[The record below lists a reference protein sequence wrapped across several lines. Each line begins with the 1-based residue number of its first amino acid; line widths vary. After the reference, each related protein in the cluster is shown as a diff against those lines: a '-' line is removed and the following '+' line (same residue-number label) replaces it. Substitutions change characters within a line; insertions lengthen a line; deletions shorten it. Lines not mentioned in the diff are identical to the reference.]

1 MSGTMNAHDARRM
14 GASGAGS
21 GGSVSE
27 PRAGRVVLPTM
38 TPADTLTAVPTA
50 DHIAT
55 ARDVAEIYRR
65 GSAALAACLGAAS
78 CFVFDRDEYGQF
90 DLAYRLDDPAR
101 PAPKTDPL
109 TTAEQ
114 LQGWWLTLVQGSGPP
129 SVARPLPYPDRPGS
143 FVIPLVADATLHG
156 TVFLRDCAR
165 ASDAVAAREA
175 LSLATTMAL
184 ALHIAVQRAQLQKAV
199 LPEQVEEAITQERRR
214 IAREIHDG
222 VAQSLAYLNLK
233 TELLDRLVTRDPD
246 AAREQAA
253 MIRQM
258 LQSAMAE
265 LRRCIG
271 DLRRP
276 ASGQGA
282 AITAQLRSLASSL
295 SEMPNLQL
303 ALQEVSGARL
313 APDVERT
320 VLGIVR
326 EALQNIRKHA
336 DAKTVQ
342 VEVTREGEALRV
354 LVADDGQGF
363 RPEQQRADPG
373 HHFGLLQMRELA
385 QELGGELAI
394 ASQPGIGT
402 RVEAL
407 IPVNV
412 PPTGK
417 PQQGLRSD

>member
-1 MSGTMNAHDARRM
+1 MSDHDARRTE
-14 GASGAGS
+14 ARGAGS

-27 PRAGRVVLPTM
+27 PNAGRMVLPTA
-38 TPADTLTAVPTA
+38 TPADTLATVPTA

-55 ARDVAEIYRR
+55 ARDVGEIYRR
-65 GSAALAACLGAAS
+65 GCAALAACLGAAS
-78 CFVFDRDEYGQF
+78 CFIFDRDEYGQF

-114 LQGWWLTLVQGSGPP
+114 IQGWWLTLVQASGPP
-129 SVARPLPYPDRPGS
+129 RVARPLPYPDRPGA
-143 FVIPLVADATLHG
+143 FVIPLVADSTLHG

-165 ASDAVAAREA
+165 AKDALAAREA

-184 ALHIAVQRAQLQKAV
+184 MLHLAVQREQLQKAV

-246 AAREQAA
+246 AARAQAA
-253 MIRQM
+253 MIREM

-282 AITAQLRSLASSL
+282 AITAQLRTLASSL

-354 LVADDGQGF
+354 LVADDGHGF
-363 RPEQQRADPG
+363 QPEQQQADPG
-373 HHFGLLQMRELA
+373 QHFGLLQMRELA
-385 QELGGELAI
+385 QELGGDLAI

-402 RVEAL
+402 RIEAL
-407 IPVNV
+407 IPVNAA
-412 PPTGK
+412 PTGK
-417 PQQGLRSD
+417 PQHGLRSD

>member
-1 MSGTMNAHDARRM
+1 MREQNAPHVGTN
-14 GASGAGS
+14 GAGS
-21 GGSVSE
+21 GGSVSDQNVG
-27 PRAGRVVLPTM
+27 RAMLPTM
-38 TPADTLTAVPTA
+38 APADTLATVPTV

-55 ARDVAEIYRR
+55 ARDVQEIYRR
-65 GSAALAACLGAAS
+65 GSAALSACLGAAS
-78 CFVFDRDEYGQF
+78 CFIFDRDEYGQF

-114 LQGWWLTLVQGSGPP
+114 IQGWWLTLVQASGPP
-129 SVARPLPYPDRPGS
+129 TTARPLPYPKQPGA
-143 FVIPLVADATLHG
+143 FVIPLVADTALHG
-156 TVFLRDCAR
+156 TIFLRDCVRAR
-165 ASDAVAAREA
+165 NPLAAREA
-175 LSLATTMAL
+175 ISLATTMAL
-184 ALHIAVQRAQLQKAV
+184 TLHLAAQRSQLQKAV

-233 TELLDRLVTRDPD
+233 TELLDRLVTRDPA

-253 MIRQM
+253 MIRQI

-282 AITAQLRSLASSL
+282 AITAQLRTLASSL

-303 ALQEVSGARL
+303 AVQEVSGARL

-354 LVADDGQGF
+354 LVVDDGQGF
-363 RPEQQRADPG
+363 QPEQQRADPG
-373 HHFGLLQMRELA
+373 QHFGLLQMRELA
-385 QELGGELAI
+385 QELGGDLEI
-394 ASQPGIGT
+394 ASQPGAGT

-407 IPVNV
+407 IPVSA
-412 PPTGK
+412 PPAGK
-417 PQQGLRSD
+417 QLQGTRSD

>member
-1 MSGTMNAHDARRM
+1 MREQDVYHAWAN
-14 GASGAGS
+14 GAGS
-21 GGSVSE
+21 GGSVSDQRSG
-27 PRAGRVVLPTM
+27 RAALPMT
-38 TPADTLTAVPTA
+38 TPADTLAAVPTA
-50 DHIAT
+50 DQIAT
-55 ARDVAEIYRR
+55 ARDAAEIYRR
-65 GSAALAACLGAAS
+65 GCAALAACLGAAS
-78 CFVFDRDEYGQF
+78 CFIFERDEYGQF
-90 DLAYRLDDPAR
+90 ALAYRLDDPAR
-101 PAPKTDPL
+101 PAPQTDPL
-109 TTAEQ
+109 ATAEQ
-114 LQGWWLTLVQGSGPP
+114 IQGWWLALVQASGPP
-129 SVARPLPYPDRPGS
+129 TTARPLPYPDRPGT

-156 TVFLRDCAR
+156 TIFVRDCAR
-165 ASDAVAAREA
+165 ANDPLATREA

-184 ALHIAVQRAQLQKAV
+184 TLHIAVQRAQLQKAV

-253 MIRQM
+253 LLRQL

-282 AITAQLRSLASSL
+282 AITAQLRTLAGSL
-295 SEMPNLQL
+295 SELPNLQL

-336 DAKTVQ
+336 DATTVQ

-363 RPEQQRADPG
+363 QPERQRANPG
-373 HHFGLLQMRELA
+373 QHFGLLQMRELA
-385 QELGGELAI
+385 QELGGDLEI
-394 ASQPGIGT
+394 ASQPGAGT

-407 IPVNV
+407 IPVNA

-417 PQQGLRSD
+417 PEPGLPPD

>member
-1 MSGTMNAHDARRM
+1 MREQAAHHA

-21 GGSVSE
+21 GGSVSDQ
-27 PRAGRVVLPTM
+27 RAGRAVLPTM
-38 TPADTLTAVPTA
+38 TPADTLAAVPTA

-65 GSAALAACLGAAS
+65 GSAALAACLGSAS
-78 CFVFDRDEYGQF
+78 CFIFDRDEYGQF

-114 LQGWWLTLVQGSGPP
+114 IQGWWLTLVQASGPP
-129 SVARPLPYPDRPGS
+129 TTARPLPYPNQPGA
-143 FVIPLVADATLHG
+143 FVIPLVADTALHG
-156 TVFLRDCAR
+156 TVFLRDCSR
-165 ASDAVAAREA
+165 AQDPLAAREA
-175 LSLATTMAL
+175 ISLATTMAL
-184 ALHIAVQRAQLQKAV
+184 TLHLAVQRAQLQKAV

-233 TELLDRLVTRDPD
+233 TELLDRLVTRDPA

-282 AITAQLRSLASSL
+282 AITAQLRTLASSL
-295 SEMPNLQL
+295 SEMPNLHL

-354 LVADDGQGF
+354 LVVDDGQGF
-363 RPEQQRADPG
+363 QPDQQQADPG
-373 HHFGLLQMRELA
+373 QHFGLLQMRELA
-385 QELGGELAI
+385 QELGGDLAI
-394 ASQPGIGT
+394 ASQPGAGT

-407 IPVNV
+407 IPVNA
-412 PPTGK
+412 PPAGK
-417 PQQGLRSD
+417 QVQRMRSD

>member
-1 MSGTMNAHDARRM
+1 M
-14 GASGAGS
+14 
-21 GGSVSE
+21 
-27 PRAGRVVLPTM
+27 LPTA
-38 TPADTLTAVPTA
+38 TPVDTLAAVPTA

-65 GSAALAACLGAAS
+65 GSAALAACLGATS
-78 CFVFDRDEYGQF
+78 CFIFNRDDYGQF

-101 PAPKTDPL
+101 PTPKTDPL
-109 TTAEQ
+109 ATAEQ
-114 LQGWWLTLVQGSGPP
+114 IQGWWLTLVQSSGPP
-129 SVARPLPYPDRPGS
+129 TVARPLPYPKRPGA
-143 FVIPLVADATLHG
+143 FVIPLVADSTLHG
-156 TVFLRDCAR
+156 TVFLHDCTR
-165 ASDAVAAREA
+165 ATDALAAREA

-184 ALHIAVQRAQLQKAV
+184 TLHMTVQRAQLQRAV

-233 TELLDRLVTRDPD
+233 TELLDRLVTRDPA

-253 MIRQM
+253 MIRQI

-271 DLRRP
+271 GLRRP

-282 AITAQLRSLASSL
+282 AITAQLRTLASSL

-303 ALQEVSGARL
+303 ALQEVSGTRL

-336 DAKTVQ
+336 DATTVQ

-354 LVADDGQGF
+354 LVVDDGQGF
-363 RPEQQRADPG
+363 QSEQQQADPG
-373 HHFGLLQMRELA
+373 QHFGLLQMRELA
-385 QELGGELAI
+385 QELGGDLVI
-394 ASQPGIGT
+394 ASQPGVGT

-407 IPVNV
+407 IPVNA
-412 PPTGK
+412 PLAEK
-417 PQQGLRSD
+417 HQQGMRSN

>member
-1 MSGTMNAHDARRM
+1 MTETDARRV
-14 GASGAGS
+14 GANGAGS
-21 GGSVSE
+21 GGSVGE
-27 PRAGRVVLPTM
+27 QRVGRAVLPTT
-38 TPADTLTAVPTA
+38 TPADTLAAVPTVA
-50 DHIAT
+50 HIAT
-55 ARDVAEIYRR
+55 ARDVAEIYQR

-78 CFVFDRDEYGQF
+78 CFIFDRDEYGQF

-114 LQGWWLTLVQGSGPP
+114 IQGWWLTLVQASGPP
-129 SVARPLPYPDRPGS
+129 TVARPLPYPERPRA
-143 FVIPLVADATLHG
+143 FVIPLVVDSTLHG
-156 TVFLRDCAR
+156 TVFLRDCTR
-165 ASDAVAAREA
+165 SKDALAMREA
-175 LSLATTMAL
+175 LSLATTTAL
-184 ALHIAVQRAQLQKAV
+184 MLHLAMQRSQLRQAV

-246 AAREQAA
+246 AAREQAT

-282 AITAQLRSLASSL
+282 AITAQLRTLASSL

-336 DAKTVQ
+336 DATTVQ

-354 LVADDGQGF
+354 LVVDDGQGF
-363 RPEQQRADPG
+363 QQAEQQADPG
-373 HHFGLLQMRELA
+373 QHFGLLQMRELA

-394 ASQPGIGT
+394 ASQPGVGT

-407 IPVNV
+407 IPVNA
-412 PPTGK
+412 PPVGK
-417 PQQGLRSD
+417 HQQGMRSD

>member
-1 MSGTMNAHDARRM
+1 MSDQRTG
-14 GASGAGS
+14 
-21 GGSVSE
+21 
-27 PRAGRVVLPTM
+27 RAVLPTA
-38 TPADTLTAVPTA
+38 TAADTLAAMPTA
-50 DHIAT
+50 DYIAT
-55 ARDVAEIYRR
+55 ARDVAEVYRR

-78 CFVFDRDEYGQF
+78 CCIFDRDEYGQF
-90 DLAYRLDDPAR
+90 GLAYRLDNPTRA
-101 PAPKTDPL
+101 APKTDPL

-114 LQGWWLTLVQGSGPP
+114 IQGWWLTLVQASGPP
-129 SVARPLPYPDRPGS
+129 TGARPLPYPNRPGA
-143 FVIPLVADATLHG
+143 FVIPLIADSTLHG

-165 ASDAVAAREA
+165 EQDALAAREA
-175 LSLATTMAL
+175 IALATTMAL
-184 ALHIAVQRAQLQKAV
+184 TLHLAVQRARLQQAV

-233 TELLDRLVTRDPD
+233 TELLDRLVTRDP
-246 AAREQAA
+246 AAAHEQAA
-253 MIRQM
+253 MIRQL

-276 ASGQGA
+276 SSGQGA
-282 AITAQLRSLASSL
+282 AITAQLRTLASSL

-336 DAKTVQ
+336 DATTVQ

-363 RPEQQRADPG
+363 RMEQQQADPG
-373 HHFGLLQMRELA
+373 QHFGLLQMRELA
-385 QELGGELAI
+385 QEMGGDLAI
-394 ASQPGIGT
+394 ASQPGAGT

-407 IPVNV
+407 IPVNA
-412 PPTGK
+412 PPAGK
-417 PQQGLRSD
+417 HQPGRRSD